1 MAPNDFGLNPSAP
14 SSPSDGMTRK
24 SLLLSEE
31 AALAQDSA
39 MELLSRSMASQREI
53 SPSQG
58 IAAALLA
65 AIPTLGGYL
74 IGKSVGT
81 TALPSGLTNLD
92 PSKLNPTGGY
102 VGGLAGSQIGANAS
116 KDYTGAIETDNLH
129 KQKVLAA
136 QAQIEND
143 RAQQLRQQANTVE
156 NAALGI
162 DAKIAM
168 MPLEMQQYAAQQK
181 IAEQSQIRAH
191 IAKSQYDNAHEKQF
205 TPAEIEIAK
214 KVYGVDL
221 RGSSPQGIN
230 VINNIGAEQRRIE
243 GQDFRQRQS
252 ALPGYMNVSGAEL
265 SPSTAAKLSEQNF
278 GIQKTKQL
286 LGEYLAAPD
295 TYTGDASALQ
305 GAIRGMLINAQ
316 RIATNSGANFTGME
330 QGLIDMATPIA
341 LAGGDI
347 LSWTKAQLLGRNQK
361 VFAQTLQGL
370 YQKTQDYALAETYGQ
385 IRQDAP
391 PGYYPPEMLQ
401 KWGIEDS
408 RVNQL
413 KQRKAELEAKIAA
426 GGQ

>member
-1 MAPNDFGLNPSAP
+1 MAPNDFGSNPSAP

-39 MELLSRSMASQREI
+39 MDLLSRSMASQREI

-81 TALPSGLTNLD
+81 SKVPEGVLFD
-92 PSKLNPTGGY
+92 PSKLDPTGGY

-136 QAQIEND
+136 EAQIEND

-156 NAALGI
+156 NAALAI
-162 DAKIAM
+162 DADIAK
-168 MPLEMQQYAAQQK
+168 MPLELQQYAAQQK

-221 RGSSPQGIN
+221 SGSSPQGIN

-243 GQDFRQRQS
+243 GQNFRQRQS
-252 ALPGYMNVSGAEL
+252 AIPGFVNLSGAEL
-265 SPSTAAKLSEQNF
+265 NPSTAAKLSEQNF

-286 LGEYLAAPD
+286 LDQYLAAPD
-295 TYTGDASALQ
+295 AYTGDASAIQ
-305 GAIRGMLINAQ
+305 GAIAGMLVNAQ
-316 RIATNSGANFTGME
+316 RMATGSGANFTGME
-330 QGLIDMATPIA
+330 QSLIKVALPIA
-341 LAGGDI
+341 LAGGDL
-347 LSWTKAQLLGRNQK
+347 LSWVKAQALGRDQK
-361 VFAQTLQGL
+361 IFAQSLKDI
-370 YQKTQDYALAETYGQ
+370 YQKTQDYAIAEAYGHV
-385 IRQDAP
+385 RENAP
-391 PGYYPPEMLQ
+391 PGYYPPQILQ
-401 KWGIEDS
+401 QWGVEDS